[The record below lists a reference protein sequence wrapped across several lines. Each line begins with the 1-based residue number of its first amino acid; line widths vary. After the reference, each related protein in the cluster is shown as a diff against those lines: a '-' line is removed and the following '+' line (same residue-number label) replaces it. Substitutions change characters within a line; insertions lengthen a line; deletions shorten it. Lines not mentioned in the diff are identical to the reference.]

1 MKNDTYFIFFIHLKV
16 TTKRTLN
23 DSEQY
28 REKQSPNITYINDAQ
43 WSQLDLNMILLLT
56 LIELT
61 LEISSIISKPI
72 LLFLIVY
79 RMVRNPK
86 KLCKILILF
95 IQYHFN
101 KDLNIK
107 SFQWMYK
114 NAKRN
119 IGKLSAFLWIMQK
132 SIVVPLFGYS
142 VKWLW
147 IFTLMH
153 KKLEQIT

>member
-28 REKQSPNITYINDAQ
+28 REKQSLNITYINDAQ
-43 WSQLDLNMILLLT
+43 WSQLDVSMMLLLT

-72 LLFLIVY
+72 LLFRI
-79 RMVRNPK
+79 K

-101 KDLNIK
+101 KDLNVK

-153 KKLEQIT
+153 KNWNR